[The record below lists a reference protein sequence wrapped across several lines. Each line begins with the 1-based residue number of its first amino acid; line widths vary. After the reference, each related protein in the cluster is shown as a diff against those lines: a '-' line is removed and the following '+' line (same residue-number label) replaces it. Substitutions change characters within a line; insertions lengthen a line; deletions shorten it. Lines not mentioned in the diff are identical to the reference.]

1 MTLAGCITPG
11 HENIYAKRYRSGTLG
26 MTKEQLNEW
35 FYLPTS
41 SPQIIRTDVRQGN
54 ALFRTLHLQGYR
66 VIGMSDF
73 VTALNQP
80 DSDLLQIAKS
90 VQADLIVTLSVYAGQ
105 HVVNLPY
112 VNTISSGGFYTTNT
126 NATGTGYNSGQFS
139 GDISGT
145 YSGQSQMELSGTIT
159 TYTPP
164 VTSTQWI
171 PTNLQYT
178 HLSAVF
184 YRRAKSP
191 SVPEP
196 RI

>member
-1 MTLAGCITPG
+1 
-11 HENIYAKRYRSGTLG
+11 
-26 MTKEQLNEW
+26 MTKEQLDAS
-35 FYLPTS
+35 FYVPS
-41 SPQIIRTDVRQGN
+41 NNPQIIRTDLRQAN
-54 ALFRTLHLQGYR
+54 AIFKALHLQGYR
-66 VIGMSDF
+66 VIGLSDF
-73 VTALNQP
+73 VTALDQP

-112 VNTISSGGFYTTNT
+112 ENTISSGGFSTTNT
-126 NATGTGYNSGQFS
+126 SATGTGYNSGQFN

-145 YSGQSQMELSGTIT
+145 YSGQSQVQVNGTTT

-171 PTNLQYT
+171 PTNVQYT

-184 YRRAKSP
+184 YRRAKSS

-196 RI
+196 RL